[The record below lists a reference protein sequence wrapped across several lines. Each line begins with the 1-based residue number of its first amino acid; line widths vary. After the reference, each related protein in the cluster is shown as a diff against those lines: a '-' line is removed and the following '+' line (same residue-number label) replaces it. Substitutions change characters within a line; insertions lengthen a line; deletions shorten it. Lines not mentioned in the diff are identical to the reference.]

1 MAGTG
6 GIVSTVIVEQNL
18 YAAQFSSIR
27 GQLPGSLPWVERLR
41 QKGMDD
47 FIDLGF
53 PTTKMENWKY
63 TNVAPIRRIAFQP
76 AIDDSLSSIPEAA
89 RYRACASRPE
99 AARYRASRPEAARY
113 RASRPEL
120 DSYPTPRL
128 VFVNGWFVPTFSTID
143 V

>member
-1 MAGTG
+1 MAGRG
-6 GIVSTVIVEQNL
+6 GYGIVSTVIVEQNL

-89 RYRACASRPE
+89 RYR
-99 AARYRASRPEAARY
+99 Y

-143 V
+143 VGLNLHLLTIGEALRDPE

>member
-1 MAGTG
+1 MAGRG
-6 GIVSTVIVEQNL
+6 GYGIVSTVSAEQNL

-53 PTTKMENWKY
+53 PTTKLENWKY

-99 AARYRASRPEAARY
+99 AARYRTCASRHSWILFLNLARI
-113 RASRPEL
+113 
-120 DSYPTPRL
+120 
-128 VFVNGWFVPTFSTID
+128 V
-143 V
+143 